1 MKKSKIILT
10 LVFISLQ
17 LSLIAQENANKT
29 MRSFVPKS
37 KAYDI
42 YYPLDFKINEDD
54 NGIVSISNPTSGINI
69 TISTYRLTKKI
80 NDAVLIDLINSFINE
95 TYKKKHKVEDWNS
108 YKTKFDNVV
117 RLKTYFEKTNWYWFG
132 INDKKSIVILSVNKE
147 SEITPEELNLV
158 EFMIN
163 SLVFN

>member
-1 MKKSKIILT
+1 MKKINAILT

-17 LSLIAQENANKT
+17 LSPFAQENANKT

-42 YYPLDFKINEDD
+42 YYPLDFKLKEDE
-54 NGIVSISNPTSGINI
+54 NGIVTISNSTSGMNI
-69 TISTYRLTKKI
+69 TISNYQLTKKI
-80 NDAVLIDLINSFINE
+80 KDADLIDMMNSFINE
-95 TYKKKHKVEDWNS
+95 TYKKKHEAADWNS

-132 INDKKSIVILSVNKE
+132 INDKKSIVILSINKE
-147 SEITPEELNLV
+147 REITREELNLV

-163 SLVFN
+163 SLIFN